1 MSVVLRSVLA
11 GALACGALLGAG
23 EARAEAPSNE
33 ELGSLRLEDLMEIQV
48 EAPSKQLLPLRDAPT
63 VGAAISR
70 EQIEAYGWT
79 SANDVLFRQPGFA
92 PSQDFERTT
101 VSARGLHEGW
111 NNNHLMLLID
121 GVPHNNNVNLTA
133 YTWDITPLYM
143 VETMEVTRG
152 PGSALYGSTAMNGIV
167 ALRTIT
173 ASNDRPAAAQVRIGN
188 DGRQI
193 YDLMAAHVFTPFSFI
208 VAYNHTESDGN
219 HYMSYDGSGRVDA
232 FGRLEKFE
240 TNDKSSSDY
249 VFAKIDGK
257 GSLSGLQ
264 LQFHYQYWKFGTGQ
278 GWLFQIPDQPE
289 QMATNVQ
296 IASLSYKPHP
306 FLHERLSTEFL
317 LMWQRQEVDYHA
329 RLLPNG
335 AVNFPD
341 GLNEV
346 LDNETNV
353 IFARAQ
359 ATWRVWRELT
369 VLAGVEN
376 RLFIYTGDHQHEA
389 TADLSVGGTQ
399 LPFPGNQLTPLPPA
413 LQPILDHPVDN
424 VGIYTQVATGRMFHR
439 ILSATAGLRY
449 DVEAFSYEDLTS
461 ALHPV
466 DSKTFQQFSP
476 RVALLVHPW
485 RDQLVFKA
493 MVERAFRAPA
503 PSELFGANTL
513 FITSNINR
521 TKPEQ
526 LTVYTLAGDY
536 AVLSH
541 LDLRLDWYWQKNENP
556 IDFSAAQPNFATNL
570 DSDTITGIET
580 EILWDAPLSSL
591 DLLSGFV
598 NYTWAH
604 LVNETVIDTTI
615 TKSTVLPWA
624 PQHVFNIGVAYNG
637 HGFGASLQ
645 GHYQG
650 RVYRRPSDIYDPDGT
665 VSPTAAYR
673 PMSVAP
679 WATLDAR
686 LSYRITDW
694 LRVGVQGTNITNTK
708 GFYLKTDRFPFDYQ
722 IEGVRVLGTIELALK
737 LPFNHHER

>member
-1 MSVVLRSVLA
+1 MRRLRRA
-11 GALACGALLGAG
+11 IACTLVCCAPLCV
-23 EARAEAPSNE
+23 ARAEEPSNE

-48 EAPSKQLLPLRDAPT
+48 EAPSKQPLPLRDAPT
-63 VGAAISR
+63 VGAAIAR

-111 NNNHLMLLID
+111 NNNHLLMLVD

-167 ALRTIT
+167 ALHTIN
-173 ASNDRPAAAQVRIGN
+173 ASNERPAAAQVRIGN

-219 HYMSYDGSGRVDA
+219 QYQSYDASGRVDA

-249 VFAKIDGK
+249 VFAKVDGK
-257 GSLSGLQ
+257 GALTGLQ
-264 LQFHYQYWKFGTGQ
+264 LQLHYQYWKFGTGQ
-278 GWLFQIPDQPE
+278 GWLFDIPDQPE
-289 QMATNVQ
+289 HMATNVQ
-296 IASLSYKPHP
+296 ILSLSYKPRA
-306 FLHERLSTEFL
+306 FLNHRLSTEFL

-329 RLLPNG
+329 RLYPNG
-335 AVNFPD
+335 TLNYPD
-341 GLNEV
+341 GLTEV
-346 LDNETNV
+346 LDNETND

-359 ATWRVWRELT
+359 ATWRIWRELT
-369 VLAGVEN
+369 VLGGVED
-376 RLFIYTGDHQHEA
+376 RLFLYTGDHNHEA
-389 TADLSVGGTQ
+389 TADLSTGGSQ
-399 LPFPGNQLTPLPPA
+399 LPFPGNQLMPLPPA
-413 LQPILDHPVDN
+413 LQPIQNHPVDN
-424 VGIYTQVATGRMFHR
+424 VGIYAQIATGRMFHR

-449 DVEAFSYEDLTS
+449 DVESFSYEDLTS
-461 ALHPV
+461 VTHAT

-485 RDQLVFKA
+485 REQLVFKA

-503 PSELFGANTL
+503 PSELFGANTY

-521 TKPEQ
+521 TEPEQ
-526 LTVYTLAGDY
+526 LTVYTLAGDL
-536 AVLSH
+536 AVLAH
-541 LDLRLDWYWQKNENP
+541 LDLRLDWYYQKNDNP
-556 IDFSAAQPNFATNL
+556 IDFSMARPNFATNL
-570 DSDTITGIET
+570 VSDSITGIES

-591 DLLSGFV
+591 DLLSGFF

-604 LVNETVIDTTI
+604 LVDETVIDTTLM
-615 TKSTVLPWA
+615 KSKVLPWA
-624 PQHVFNIGVAYNG
+624 PQHVFNVGMAFNG

-645 GHYQG
+645 CHYQG

-673 PMSVAP
+673 PTSVAP

-686 LSYRITDW
+686 LSYRVTEW

-708 GFYLKTDRFPFDYQ
+708 GFYLKTERYPFDYQ
-722 IEGVRVLGTIELALK
+722 IEGARVMGTLEVALK
-737 LPFNHHER
+737 LPFRAR